1 MNILGIFP
9 WLEIK
14 DHCGVFLLEIL
25 DQFYLSAV
33 RFVGNI
39 VGLGFWGWE
48 MVAGEEGKG
57 IIYGVTT
64 IRWDLSI
71 CLSSWKS

>member
-1 MNILGIFP
+1 MLYLGYYNEHIGYFSMTRNKRSL
-9 WLEIK
+9 W
-14 DHCGVFLLEIL
+14 CFFLLEIL

-33 RFVGNI
+33 RFIGNV

-57 IIYGVTT
+57 IIYGVAT
-64 IRWDLSI
+64 IR
-71 CLSSWKS
+71 